1 MLITDPEILVYWQF
15 LTRLGEAQVLLPAAL
30 LTALA
35 VLRRPQ
41 ARPLAAR
48 WLLLLGAG
56 ALFTTATKVAFFGW
70 GVGWAELNFTGVS
83 GHAMFAAAVYPVLF
97 GALASSAPPKGRLL
111 AIAGGCSLALL
122 IGVSRIVVGAH
133 SLSEVLAGCLVG
145 GTVSA
150 LVLSAGH
157 LPRTLVGPVLPVT
170 VIVVVW
176 LGLMPA
182 HAPASTTHSAVIRLS
197 LKLSGNSVPYTRG
210 EMLRGL
216 AYTPR

>member
-1 MLITDPEILVYWQF
+1 MLFTDPDFLLYWRA

-41 ARPLAAR
+41 ARPLVAWWLALLSAAA
-48 WLLLLGAG
+48 LL
-56 ALFTTATKVAFFGW
+56 TTATKVAFFGW
-70 GVGWAELNFTGVS
+70 GIGWPELNFTGVS
-83 GHAMFAAAVYPVLF
+83 GHTMFAAAVYPVLF
-97 GALASSAPPKGRLL
+97 GTLASGAPRTGRLL

-122 IGVSRIVVGAH
+122 IGVSRMMVGAH
-133 SLSEVLAGCLVG
+133 SLSEVVAGCLVG

-150 LVLSAGH
+150 LVLTAGH
-157 LPRTLVGPVLPVT
+157 LPRTLVGPVLP

-197 LKLSGNSVPYTRG
+197 LKLSGNSVPYTRS